1 LPQDQVSP
9 TRYTAGMPI
18 WFLDQHFI
26 IKQELDSLRWKDTN
40 LDEFSGYEFD
50 YGSIDGNILVEVSL
64 RKEDISMLKILL
76 SIIKDRVEPDLG

>member
-1 LPQDQVSP
+1 
-9 TRYTAGMPI
+9 MPV

-40 LDEFSGYEFD
+40 FDEFGGYESD
-50 YGSIDGNILVEVSL
+50 YGSIDGNILIEVSL

-76 SIIKDRVEPDLG
+76 SIIKDPSGIGPGIM